1 MNGLYSMPVLATFFV
16 AIFVRGA
23 NATAIRVALV
33 FGVVLCAVFTF
44 AWTPLH
50 YLHLMFITFIATV
63 AVGIGLSRWMKAPEA
78 AAEPVP

>member
-1 MNGLYSMPVLATFFV
+1 MLATFFV
-16 AIFVRGA
+16 AISVRGA
-23 NATAIRVALV
+23 NAAAIRIAPAFGVALY
-33 FGVVLCAVFTF
+33 AVFTF

-63 AVGIGLSRWMKAPEA
+63 AVGIGLSRWMTAPEA

>member
-1 MNGLYSMPVLATFFV
+1 MNGLYSMPVLAIFFV

-23 NATAIRVALV
+23 NAAIRIAPA
-33 FGVVLCAVFTF
+33 FGVVLYAVFTF
-44 AWTPLH
+44 AWTPRH

-63 AVGIGLSRWMKAPEA
+63 AVGIGLSRWMTAPEA